1 MTPTF
6 EVWSLNEDRKVL
18 LFALYYFL
26 LPSKSRLSR
35 FHLRLAVEVAAEA
48 EAEATSRE
56 VRILPPRDDVTGGGK
71 YRRWFL
77 VT

>member
-18 LFALYYFL
+18 LFAVYYFL

-71 YRRWFL
+71 YRRWL
-77 VT
+77 RVT